1 MLIHAEKFQCLLAKS
16 PFSFFFYLIEPATRF
31 TIGSLKEKNS
41 LGVASADRSLFAK
54 VITNLALGASIPLI
68 QTYTVSDTYV
78 CLMSLVGCLLF
89 FFQSGCNE
97 AKLNEFHTF
106 FTDVFLFLY
115 FFGCSSLNPC
125 P

>member
-1 MLIHAEKFQCLLAKS
+1 MLIDAEKIQCLSAKC
-16 PFSFFFYLIEPATRF
+16 PFSFVVDLIEPATRF

-41 LGVASADRSLFAK
+41 LGVASAGRSLFAK
-54 VITNLALGASIPLI
+54 VITNLVLGVSISLI

-106 FTDVFLFLY
+106 FSDVFLFLY
-115 FFGCSSLNPC
+115 FKFVGVPV
-125 P
+125 